1 MKRDVSDVF
10 SFLNW
15 QGFVHQQFKKEKA
28 RKKLIKDYT
37 LKVWPPRHRKS
48 ACIRAYETGFSTGTS
63 EEEMMPAE
71 HEMSVEKM
79 SLADNAQK
87 MVQPSLKLRDL

>member
-1 MKRDVSDVF
+1 MLKQKIKREREH
-10 SFLNW
+10 L
-15 QGFVHQQFKKEKA
+15 HQQFKKEKA

-63 EEEMMPAE
+63 EEMMPAE
-71 HEMSVEKM
+71 HEMSVEET

-87 MVQPSLKLRDL
+87 VVQPSLKLRDL